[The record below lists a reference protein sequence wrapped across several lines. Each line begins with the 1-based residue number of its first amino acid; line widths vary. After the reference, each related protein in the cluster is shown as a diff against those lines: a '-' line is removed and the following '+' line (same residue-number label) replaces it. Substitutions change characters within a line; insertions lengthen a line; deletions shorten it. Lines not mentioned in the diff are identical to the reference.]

1 MKKFFY
7 VFVAC
12 AMMTLA
18 SCGGSNKP
26 AEAPAATD
34 NNTEAAAENIDEAAL
49 ALAGAYDG
57 VAEEIAKVE
66 SKEDLMA
73 ICMALNETLK
83 ELDKEYPNYQPDA
96 ETGKAIIEASTA
108 VGEAIGT
115 VGEALGMS
123 ADEIQEC
130 QNLVTAE

>member
-18 SCGGSNKP
+18 SCGGSNNKP
-26 AEAPAATD
+26 AEAAAD
-34 NNTEAAAENIDEAAL
+34 NTEAAADIDEAAL

-66 SKEDLMA
+66 SKEDLQA
-73 ICMALNETLK
+73 ICVALGETLNELNEK
-83 ELDKEYPNYQPDA
+83 YPNYQPDA
-96 ETGKAIIEASTA
+96 ETEKAIVEASKA

-115 VGEALGMS
+115 VGAALGMS
-123 ADEIQEC
+123 QEEIEEC
-130 QNLVTAE
+130 ANTAAGE

>member
-12 AMMTLA
+12 AMITLV
-18 SCGGSNKP
+18 SCGGSNNKP
-26 AEAPAATD
+26 AEAAAD
-34 NNTEAAAENIDEAAL
+34 NTEAAAENIDEAAL

-66 SKEDLMA
+66 SKEDLQA
-73 ICMALNETLK
+73 ICVALGETLNELNEK
-83 ELDKEYPNYQPDA
+83 YPNYQPDA
-96 ETGKAIIEASTA
+96 ETEKAIVEASKA

-115 VGEALGMS
+115 VGAALGMS
-123 ADEIQEC
+123 QEEIEEC
-130 QNLVTAE
+130 ANTAAGE